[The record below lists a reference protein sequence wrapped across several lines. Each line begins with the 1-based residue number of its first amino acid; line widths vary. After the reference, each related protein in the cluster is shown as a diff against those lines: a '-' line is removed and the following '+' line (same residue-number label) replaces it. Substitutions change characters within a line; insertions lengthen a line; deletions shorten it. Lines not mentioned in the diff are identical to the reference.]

1 MQFREQNNELF
12 DERQLREMILQL
24 ENNYKLN
31 SDQRMRYPNQPDKFI
46 DSEVDLDE
54 DLRKLL
60 ILPAYPQLYPIFY
73 SSNAIPIVI

>member
-1 MQFREQNNELF
+1 
-12 DERQLREMILQL
+12 MIFQL
-24 ENNYKLN
+24 ENNYKIN
-31 SDQRMRYPNQPDKFI
+31 SDLRMRYPNQPDKFI

-73 SSNAIPIVI
+73 SSNALSIVIQLLLHNNISISNDVI

>member
-1 MQFREQNNELF
+1 
-12 DERQLREMILQL
+12 MIFHL

-31 SDQRMRYPNQPDKFI
+31 SDLRMRYPNQPDKFI

-60 ILPAYPQLYPIFY
+60 ILPSYP
-73 SSNAIPIVI
+73 